1 MFEFLFLFHR
11 LNLLILLATTLNKA
25 NNPFTSMYTS
35 ISIMVAKAR
44 LVVNVAHTL
53 VVFIMEVLHA
63 KEA

>member
-1 MFEFLFLFHR
+1 
-11 LNLLILLATTLNKA
+11 
-25 NNPFTSMYTS
+25 MYTS